1 METLR
6 PVKETCNPDFEEGM
20 ESILIELLDALEEE
34 ETVNNEVEKLKK
46 KCGPETGLPP
56 NEEEKKQLI
65 DLVRRRIKLNV
76 KHRDLE
82 ARMEAFTGA
91 Q

>member
-1 METLR
+1 METWKPL
-6 PVKETCNPDFEEGM
+6 KEMHAPDFEEGLDEM
-20 ESILIELLDALEEE
+20 LIELLDAWEEE

-56 NEEEKKQLI
+56 TEEEKKQLI
-65 DLVRRRIKLNV
+65 DLLRRRITLNA

-82 ARMEAFTGA
+82 VRMKAFTGA
-91 Q
+91 L